1 MTKHVFITGGSGF
14 IGTRLC
20 ELLLEQNNKITILS
34 REPESVRQRW
44 ENKIDVINELSELT
58 TLTPLDW
65 VINLAGEPIADRPW
79 TQQRKALL
87 IKSRVTLTQSL
98 FNTLN
103 QLTTAPEVII
113 SGSAIGYYDDTGNT
127 IFTESSRQGK
137 GFAAE
142 LCQDWEQAAISD
154 KPHSS
159 RLCLL
164 RTGVVLG
171 KQGGMLKKVSLPF
184 KLGLGGQLGNGK
196 QWLSWIDLDDICQLI
211 LFLANNKACQGAY
224 NATSPNPITN
234 YDFTKALGKQ
244 LHRPTIA
251 TVPAFILKTGLGDA
265 ASLLLG
271 SQRILPTKAIEAGFE
286 FTSPDITSCLQ
297 HCCKK

>member
-1 MTKHVFITGGSGF
+1 MSKHVFITGGSGF

-20 ELLLEQNNKITILS
+20 ELLLEQNHNITILS
-34 REPESVRQRW
+34 RDPEPLRQRW
-44 ENKIDVINELSELT
+44 NNKIDVINALSELT
-58 TLTPLDW
+58 ALTPPDW

-79 TQQRKALL
+79 TQQRKASL
-87 IKSRVTLTQSL
+87 IKSRVTLTQTL
-98 FNTLN
+98 FDTLN
-103 QLTTAPEVII
+103 QLTTPPEVII
-113 SGSAIGYYDDTGNT
+113 SGSAIGYYDDTGNSV
-127 IFTESSRQGK
+127 FTESSQQGK

-142 LCQDWEQAAISD
+142 LCRDWEQAAVSN
-154 KPHSS
+154 KPNSS

-196 QWLSWIDLDDICQLI
+196 QWFSWIDLDDICQLI
-211 LFLANNKACQGAY
+211 LFLANNKTCQGAY
-224 NATSPNPITN
+224 NATSPNPVTN
-234 YDFTKALGKQ
+234 HDFTKTLGKK
-244 LHRPTIA
+244 LHRPTVA
-251 TVPAFILKTGLGDA
+251 TVPAFILKTALGDA

-271 SQRILPTKAIEAGFE
+271 SQRILPMRAIEAGFE
-286 FTSPDITSCLQ
+286 FAYPDITSCLQ